1 MLVAPTKVYV
11 CSGLCTFNHSLRF
24 SINTTT
30 YHHFNPEINT
40 LFKSAVG
47 FVESYDVMSIIL
59 TRIGEDGAEG
69 SLILSKSRATCLAE
83 SEQSAIVFGMPKRTI
98 ELCENIKIKNIKEVE
113 YVRNF

>member
-1 MLVAPTKVYV
+1 MGEEYLPSFTKNLNNNCLLDVCMAEDGMLVAPAKVYV
-11 CSGLCTFNHSLRF
+11 CSGLCTFNHNLIF

-69 SLILSKSRATCLAE
+69 SLILSK
-83 SEQSAIVFGMPKRTI
+83 
-98 ELCENIKIKNIKEVE
+98 
-113 YVRNF
+113 